1 MTSCESGHL
10 AGCGVYM
17 LDSGILP
24 RPCRGG
30 EGRVDE
36 FILLL
41 DHPTERTFQ
50 AA

>member
-10 AGCGVYM
+10 AGCGVYT

-24 RPCRGG
+24 WPCRGW
-30 EGRVDE
+30 EGRVGE
-36 FILLL
+36 FVLLL
-41 DHPTERTFQ
+41 DHPVGWTLQ